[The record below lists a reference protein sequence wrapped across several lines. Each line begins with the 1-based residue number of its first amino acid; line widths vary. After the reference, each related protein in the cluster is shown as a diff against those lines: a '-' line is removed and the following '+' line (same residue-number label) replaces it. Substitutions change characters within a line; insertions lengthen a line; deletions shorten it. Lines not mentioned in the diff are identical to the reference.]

1 MDQTSKTR
9 LATLHRLIPRVR
21 PNVVSMWAAYT
32 RYVSEDELAARGASW
47 HLDLS
52 VSGAPAIWIGLPGT
66 VDRAEWCSDAAITLG
81 LDVAY
86 DDCRSGGVLMVGV
99 DNTAYAMSYG
109 TGYTLIPGQ
118 LKDRRFGMSFAVR
131 RLNPGRVANVVRR
144 RPDGRGRTDS
154 TLVAAGAPIISFG
167 ITENVDIIRRLG
179 GKASGLK
186 TTFGARDNREV
197 SVEGSAGLRTRY
209 AIDPDKLVADIREVE
224 RVCREENP
232 DPAFEFVD
240 HVQPVTDPDTVS
252 DLDDQLEI
260 LLGWDT
266 DVAGDYLV
274 PVVPSSALKQY
285 QAARSHTVKVGSATC
300 VRPGLLELD
309 EILHRTR
316 LQDEGKRLTALRR
329 GWVGLNSDADGRQQ
343 IARADAD
350 HWIEASIDLG
360 ARRFV
365 LLDSEWFEIGAEY
378 VRTSRDAIASLFPV
392 APSVTLP
399 PWSLSARE
407 TEGAYNH
414 KVADGNPGVFLCLDK
429 NSDVR
434 SPLGAR
440 SSLEMCDLL
449 GQGNELIHVKHARGS
464 EPLSHL
470 FFQGLVSAETLTAS
484 ATAREQFATAVA
496 KLPNGRVLPAS
507 FRPQKVVYA
516 ILLKAGTPLAA
527 DTLFPF
533 SQASLAHAARTLR
546 MYHIDVE
553 VIGIPAA

>member
-1 MDQTSKTR
+1 MDQTPRTR
-9 LATLHRLIPRVR
+9 LATLHRLTPRVR
-21 PNVVSMWAAYT
+21 PDVASMWAEYT
-32 RYVSEDELAARGASW
+32 RYVTEDELTARGASW
-47 HLDLS
+47 HMDLS
-52 VSGAPAIWIGLPGT
+52 VGGAPAIWIGLPGT
-66 VDRAEWCSDAAITLG
+66 ADCAEWCSDAAITTG

-86 DDCRSGGVLMVGV
+86 EDSRSGGVLLVGV
-99 DNTAYAMSYG
+99 DDVAYAMSYG
-109 TGYTLIPGQ
+109 TGYALIPGR

-131 RLNPGRVANVVRR
+131 RLNPGRVADVVRR

-179 GKASGLK
+179 GKATGLK
-186 TTFGARDNREV
+186 TAFGARDNREV

-209 AIDPDKLVADIREVE
+209 AIDPDKLIADIREVE

-232 DPAFEFVD
+232 DSAFEFVD

-252 DLDDQLEI
+252 DLDGQLEI
-260 LLGWDT
+260 LLGWDAA
-266 DVAGDYLV
+266 VAGGYLV
-274 PVVPSSALKQY
+274 PVVPSSALKHY

-300 VRPGLLELD
+300 VRAGLLELD
-309 EILHRTR
+309 EILYRTR
-316 LQDEGKRLTALRR
+316 LQDEGKRLTSLRR
-329 GWVGLNSDADGRQQ
+329 GWVSLNSDADGRQQ
-343 IARADAD
+343 IARTDAD
-350 HWIEASIDLG
+350 HWIEANIDLG

-365 LLDSEWFEIGAEY
+365 LLDGEWFEIGAEY
-378 VRTSRDAIASLFPV
+378 VRTCRDTIASLFPTV
-392 APSVTLP
+392 PSVTLP
-399 PWSLSARE
+399 PWFLSMRE
-407 TEGAYNH
+407 TEGDYNH
-414 KVADGNPGVFLCLDK
+414 KVADSHPGVFLCLDK

-449 GQGNELIHVKHARGS
+449 GPSNELIHVKHARGS

-484 ATAREQFATAVA
+484 AAAREQFAGAVA
-496 KLPNGRVLPAS
+496 KLPNGRVLPES

-516 ILLKAGTPLAA
+516 ILLKAGTQVTAN
-527 DTLFPF
+527 TLFPF
-533 SQASLAHAARTLR
+533 SQASLAHASRTLR